1 MSKMKKKKYITPN
14 VEIVS
19 TEMQQSLLA
28 GSGKIDSSMDSD
40 DSDWEVVD
48 DSETSSSA
56 RNSTGLSKSF
66 NSDWE
71 IEW

>member
-1 MSKMKKKKYITPN
+1 MKQKKYITPN

-28 GSGKIDSSMDSD
+28 GSGVNSSMDSD

-48 DSETSSSA
+48 DNGTLGSG
-56 RNSTGLSKSF
+56 RNATGSSKSF

-71 IEW
+71 TGL

>member
-28 GSGKIDSSMDSD
+28 GSKVESSMGSD
-40 DSDWEVVD
+40 ESDWEVVNN
-48 DSETSSSA
+48 SNTPVSGGK
-56 RNSTGLSKSF
+56 STGLSKSF

-71 IEW
+71 TEW

>member
-1 MSKMKKKKYITPN
+1 MKQKKYITPN

-28 GSGKIDSSMDSD
+28 GSKINSSMDSD

-48 DSETSSSA
+48 DSGTSGLE
-56 RNSTGLSKSF
+56 RNATGSSKSF
-66 NSDWE
+66 NSDFETGW
-71 IEW
+71 

>member
-1 MSKMKKKKYITPN
+1 MKQKKYITPN

-28 GSGKIDSSMDSD
+28 GSKIDSSMDSD

-48 DSETSSSA
+48 DSGTSGSKRNETGS
-56 RNSTGLSKSF
+56 SKSF

-71 IEW
+71 TGW

>member
-1 MSKMKKKKYITPN
+1 MKQKKYITPN

-28 GSGKIDSSMDSD
+28 GSKIDSSMDSD
-40 DSDWEVVD
+40 ESDWETVD
-48 DSETSSSA
+48 NSDTSGSG
-56 RNSTGLSKSF
+56 RNATGLSKSF

-71 IEW
+71 TGW

>member
-1 MSKMKKKKYITPN
+1 MKQKKYITPN

-28 GSGKIDSSMDSD
+28 GSKINSSMDSD
-40 DSDWEVVD
+40 DSDWEVED
-48 DSETSSSA
+48 DSGPLGLG
-56 RNSTGLSKSF
+56 RNATGLSKSF

-71 IEW
+71 TGW

>member
-1 MSKMKKKKYITPN
+1 MKQKKYITPN

-28 GSGKIDSSMDSD
+28 GSKINSSMDSD

-48 DSETSSSA
+48 DSGTSGSE
-56 RNSTGLSKSF
+56 RNATGLSKSF

-71 IEW
+71 TGW

>member
-1 MSKMKKKKYITPN
+1 MKQKKYITPN

-28 GSGKIDSSMDSD
+28 GSNINSSMDSN

-56 RNSTGLSKSF
+56 RNATGSSKSF

-71 IEW
+71 TGL

>member
-1 MSKMKKKKYITPN
+1 MKKKKYITPN
-14 VEIVS
+14 VEIIS
-19 TEMQQSLLA
+19 TEMQQNLLA
-28 GSGKIDSSMDSD
+28 GSKIDSSMDSD

-56 RNSTGLSKSF
+56 RNATGLSKSF

>member
-1 MSKMKKKKYITPN
+1 MKQKKYITPN

-28 GSGKIDSSMDSD
+28 GSNINSSMDSD
-40 DSDWEVVD
+40 ESDWEVVD
-48 DSETSSSA
+48 DSDTSGPGRNETGS
-56 RNSTGLSKSF
+56 SKSF

-71 IEW
+71 TGL

>member
-1 MSKMKKKKYITPN
+1 MKQKKYITPN

-28 GSGKIDSSMDSD
+28 GSGVNSSMDSD

-48 DSETSSSA
+48 DNGTLGLGRNETES
-56 RNSTGLSKSF
+56 SKSF
-66 NSDWE
+66 NSDLETGW
-71 IEW
+71 

>member
-1 MSKMKKKKYITPN
+1 MKQKKYITPN

-28 GSGKIDSSMDSD
+28 GSKINSSMDSD
-40 DSDWEVVD
+40 ESDWEVVD
-48 DSETSSSA
+48 DSGTLGLG
-56 RNSTGLSKSF
+56 RNATGLSKSF

-71 IEW
+71 TGW

>member
-1 MSKMKKKKYITPN
+1 MKKKKYFTPN
-14 VEIVS
+14 VEIVF
-19 TEMQQSLLA
+19 TKMQQSLLA
-28 GSGKIDSSMDSD
+28 GSGIDSSMDGD

-56 RNSTGLSKSF
+56 RNVTSSSKSF

-71 IEW
+71 TGL

>member
-1 MSKMKKKKYITPN
+1 MKQKKYITPK

-28 GSGKIDSSMDSD
+28 GSKINSSMDSD

-48 DSETSSSA
+48 DSGTSGSG
-56 RNSTGLSKSF
+56 RNETGLSKSF

-71 IEW
+71 TGW

>member
-1 MSKMKKKKYITPN
+1 MKKKKYFTPN
-14 VEIVS
+14 VEIVF
-19 TEMQQSLLA
+19 TKMQQSLLA
-28 GSGKIDSSMDSD
+28 GSGIDSSMDGD

-56 RNSTGLSKSF
+56 RNVTSSSKSF

-71 IEW
+71 TGW

>member
-1 MSKMKKKKYITPN
+1 MKQKKYITPN

-28 GSGKIDSSMDSD
+28 GSKVDSSMDSD

-48 DSETSSSA
+48 
-56 RNSTGLSKSF
+56 
-66 NSDWE
+66 NSDRE
-71 IEW
+71 TGR

>member
-1 MSKMKKKKYITPN
+1 MKQKKYITPN

-28 GSGKIDSSMDSD
+28 GSKINSSMDSD

-48 DSETSSSA
+48 DSGTLGLG
-56 RNSTGLSKSF
+56 RNATGLSKSF

-71 IEW
+71 TGW

>member
-1 MSKMKKKKYITPN
+1 MKQKKYITPN

-28 GSGKIDSSMDSD
+28 GSKINSSMDSD

-48 DSETSSSA
+48 DSGTSGSE
-56 RNSTGLSKSF
+56 RNETGLSKSF

-71 IEW
+71 TGW

>member
-1 MSKMKKKKYITPN
+1 MKQKKYITPN

-28 GSGKIDSSMDSD
+28 GSNINSSMDSD

-48 DSETSSSA
+48 DSGTLGLG
-56 RNSTGLSKSF
+56 RNETGLSKSF

-71 IEW
+71 TGW

>member
-1 MSKMKKKKYITPN
+1 MKQKKYITPN
-14 VEIVS
+14 VEIVF
-19 TEMQQSLLA
+19 TKMQQSLLA
-28 GSGKIDSSMDSD
+28 GSGIDSSMDGD

-56 RNSTGLSKSF
+56 RNVTSSSKSF

-71 IEW
+71 TGW

>member
-1 MSKMKKKKYITPN
+1 MKQKKYITPN

-28 GSGKIDSSMDSD
+28 GSKIDSSMDSD

-48 DSETSSSA
+48 DSGTSGSG
-56 RNSTGLSKSF
+56 RNATGLSKSF

-71 IEW
+71 TGW